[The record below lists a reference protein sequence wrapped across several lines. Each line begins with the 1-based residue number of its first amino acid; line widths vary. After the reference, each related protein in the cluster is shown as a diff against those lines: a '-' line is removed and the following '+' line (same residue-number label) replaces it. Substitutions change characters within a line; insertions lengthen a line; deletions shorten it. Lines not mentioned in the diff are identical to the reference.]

1 MSIRSTLRIRSR
13 VRSVIHR
20 VWPPKP
26 KPLILTYHRIADEP
40 VDYFRLAVSPAHFEE
55 QLRVLRRA
63 RHPIPLAHFVRDL
76 VAGTPPT
83 HSVALTPHVAH
94 LDNLLACKPTPYTAH

>member
-83 HSVALTPHVAH
+83 NSVGFALVDGYA
-94 LDNLLACKPTPYTAH
+94 DKLLGR